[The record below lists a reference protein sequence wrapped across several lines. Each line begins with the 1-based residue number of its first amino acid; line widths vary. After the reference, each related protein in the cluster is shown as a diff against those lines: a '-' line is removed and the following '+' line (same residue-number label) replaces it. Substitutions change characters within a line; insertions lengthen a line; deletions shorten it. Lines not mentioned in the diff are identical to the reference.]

1 MAEMDLDFSQIK
13 DVRIPQGQVKYIA
26 DSYNL
31 IWRKPNEFPYVI
43 GAYTDTNGTEFF
55 SSYYIEKFEE
65 PVYVKASY
73 LPTYNGNINTSA
85 YLMATPSLVGTTLNG
100 YYCNNETDC
109 QNLHIS
115 SARRKLGYY
124 AYTYWHSLDSKKK
137 KILVYASKGQT
148 QMLVHT
154 PYPQHIEG
162 APTFLRYQYIS
173 PLYLGAGFHIP
184 YGEANT
190 PELCRVLDTTT
201 PIVTMIKSNIGRT
214 GSGLYTV
221 YTTNI
226 ISSVREDYSE
236 LIEKYETAT
245 SGAYPK
251 SEYPYL
257 DGVTELGFIRVAN
270 GHNYVATTLY
280 NDVFGFYVFF
290 RVAR

>member
-13 DVRIPQGQVKYIA
+13 DVRIPQGQVTPVKYIA

-31 IWRKPNEFPYVI
+31 IWRRPNEFPYVI

-73 LPTYNGNINTSA
+73 LPTYNGSINTSA

-100 YYCNNETDC
+100 YYCSNETDC

-115 SARRKLGYY
+115 SARKKLGKMYK
-124 AYTYWHSLDSKKK
+124 AYWDSLDNQEK

-148 QMLVHT
+148 QMFTHT

-162 APTFLRYQYIS
+162 APTYLRYQYIS
-173 PLYLGAGFHIP
+173 PLYLGAGFYIP

-201 PIVTMIKSNIGRT
+201 PIITIERVNN
-214 GSGLYTV
+214 YTNKI
-221 YTTNI
+221 T
-226 ISSVREDYSE
+226 SVREDYSK

-257 DGVTELGFIRVAN
+257 DGVTELGFFRSIPYGNLGINVTVN
-270 GHNYVATTLY
+270 GRLGVEYYL
-280 NDVFGFYVFF
+280 VFAFYVFF